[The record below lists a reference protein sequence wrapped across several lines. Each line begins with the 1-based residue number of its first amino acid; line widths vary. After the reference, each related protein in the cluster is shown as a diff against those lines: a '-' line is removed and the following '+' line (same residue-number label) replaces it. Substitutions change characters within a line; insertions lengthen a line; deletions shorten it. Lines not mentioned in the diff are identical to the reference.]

1 MNSNASR
8 VQRQAA
14 RAGCQVKVRV
24 ARPGVTGGIIIRIA
38 RSTP

>member
-24 ARPGVTGGIIIRIA
+24 ARPGVTGGITIPNA
-38 RSTP
+38 KTTP